1 MSMGGVGP
9 RLSVE
14 SLDFGQFYNRSA
26 SPAAVTVEPPNGG
39 TSADPGIVVN
49 TGTEAGQVV
58 VTGEPGTSYSLVM
71 PADPMQLSN
80 RTAELIVRGWRSDCP
95 PSIGLDGKALC
106 G

>member
-1 MSMGGVGP
+1 
-9 RLSVE
+9 
-14 SLDFGQFYNRSA
+14 
-26 SPAAVTVEPPNGG
+26 
-39 TSADPGIVVN
+39 VVN

-80 RTAELIVRGWRSDCP
+80 GTAELIVRDWRSNCP